1 MISERNKK
9 IMIAIFIA
17 GVIFVAFRAK
27 QYLDDRRNHRH
38 DTYGMI
44 KGGEYE
50 KCADLD
56 MFGFKFSVMLG
67 FMAMNLLFTVVLI
80 LSH

>member
-1 MISERNKK
+1 MISNRNRN
-9 IMIAIFIA
+9 IIVGIFIA
-17 GVIFVAFRAK
+17 GLLFIAHRAN
-27 QYLDDRRNHRH
+27 QYFHDRHEHNH

-50 KCADLD
+50 KCPDLV
-56 MFGFKFSVMLG
+56 MMGFKFSVMLV
-67 FMAMNLLFTVVLI
+67 FMAINLLLLVILI